1 MSFNCMHFAFFCIY
15 IERDIERISA
25 LKHLC
30 SVKAALHAGIIKL
43 ILNFYFAFSEEKAYW
58 NCVKAITESRNPIKI
73 DSGNM
78 AKDSVLSFQSEKSR
92 TQGSR
97 PKPRR
102 RTQKNPRP
110 RTGMLKAKDQGHKR
124 KCSPKKSLQNFFSG
138 YLRKKRSGKKFSAD
152 LKNFNNPKSSVVL
165 EPRTGQFSRT

>member
-1 MSFNCMHFAFFCIY
+1 MSSNCMHFAFFCIY

-43 ILNFYFAFSEEKAYW
+43 ILNFYFAFSEAKAYW

-78 AKDSVLSFQSEKSR
+78 AEDSVLSFQSDESR

-97 PKPRR
+97 PKPRPR
-102 RTQKNPRP
+102 TKKSEATDRNAQGQGPRTQ
-110 RTGMLKAKDQGHKR
+110 TQVF
-124 KCSPKKSLQNFFSG
+124 SKKSLQNFFSG